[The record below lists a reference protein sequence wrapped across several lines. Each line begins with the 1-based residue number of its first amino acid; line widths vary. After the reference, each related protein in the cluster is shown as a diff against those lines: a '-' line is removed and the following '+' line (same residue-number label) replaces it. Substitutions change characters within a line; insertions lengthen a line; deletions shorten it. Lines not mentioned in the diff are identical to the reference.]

1 MSRSRSRQRPNRWN
15 WKENTRS
22 VSVTMFITVAV
33 LSTIQICH
41 GLVVPSTFGP
51 TAARPVVIKPAMTT
65 AFTARKTCSRLF
77 FANTLDDIRRNATAS
92 SDDDDDDTNR
102 NLEQISVSTG
112 RFLKKT
118 RPVRFIMTPD
128 DLNDDDDEDDKA
140 NDPLTRLERNQQELS
155 LSLGKLK
162 ASLQQEQ
169 RKSQTLQERLEEA
182 ERIIAYQK
190 EKLERTTLAQQQE
203 LKALDQQ
210 LAQSLLEQQ
219 QQQQELLLK
228 KAKQEAAKEQQ
239 QLLRRVQQLQAN
251 LDVATQDLQSTNREI
266 ADLSRELNSA
276 QSEINQLSNRL
287 ESAQSKER
295 NYQTTLQKLQEK
307 LGVARGK
314 LGVKQETLSKTQRE
328 LAQAKAKLDLQEKLS
343 GGNGSTPAAA
353 AAATTTPPPIF
364 GAAFN
369 LGGSGVA
376 STSSKST
383 RPPTA
388 ASARAATPPVV
399 PNPIANKVFVY
410 PVINNWSINENS
422 GEVTGIV
429 QNHPDIDDGTRIVT
443 SALANPKQ
451 ASVNAV
457 VVTKS
462 GSKYKLGTPS
472 KSQPKANVVSTPPP
486 QVEEKEE
493 IKLPSFNFF
502 GTSQGSSSAST
513 SASKNAFNQPPPPKT
528 RAQEL
533 QQRYPQLEFPLT
545 GESISNGRGTKYL
558 LAGKPKRK
566 PSGRS
571 EIIMAYKAN
580 AQLEPIGEAVAVKLS
595 THKDKLDREYNNYQR
610 IQKGAVGGWGANTSG
625 SAHAFVK
632 CYDFLPVLEGSFKY
646 AQHSA
651 LVLERGV
658 EDLREYKAR
667 HGTMD
672 DATTKAALSTAIK
685 CVESLHKARLVYT
698 DLKAENLI
706 TMEQGDSSANNDGI
720 LFKGV
725 DLESAIPHRGH
736 PLDYTPEASPP
747 EFAVRYLEGEAYD
760 FILEYS
766 YDIWSFGM
774 LAYELG
780 TGKNFFSKKQPAQI
794 MKQLGMGVFEPPNVE
809 AVIDDG
815 KLCDLINK
823 CLHLDPKQRPT
834 ATQVTNHPYFKGES
848 PRLFGW

>member
-1 MSRSRSRQRPNRWN
+1 MKSDEQQSSTSQRRRLSKRPPKTFLLRDKTLSLTMLVTLALLSALHPCHGFVPPRQHSR
-15 WKENTRS
+15 
-22 VSVTMFITVAV
+22 VTLRTVAT
-33 LSTIQICH
+33 SASFQTSQQ
-41 GLVVPSTFGP
+41 PSS
-51 TAARPVVIKPAMTT
+51 
-65 AFTARKTCSRLF
+65 SRL
-77 FANTLDDIRRNATAS
+77 FANTLDDVRKNGTA
-92 SDDDDDDTNR
+92 SDDDDDDNYNR
-102 NLEQISVSTG
+102 NMDPVAVSTG
-112 RFLKKT
+112 QYLKKT

-128 DLNDDDDEDDKA
+128 DINDDDD
-140 NDPLTRLERNQQELS
+140 PLTLLERNQQELS

-169 RKSQTLQERLEEA
+169 QKSQTLQERLEEA

-190 EKLERTTLAQQQE
+190 EKLEQTTLAQQQE

-219 QQQQELLLK
+219 QQQQELMLK
-228 KAKQEAAKEQQ
+228 KAKQEAQREQK
-239 QLLRRVQQLQAN
+239 QLLQRVQQLQNN
-251 LDVATQDLQSTNREI
+251 LDAATQDLQSTNKEI
-266 ADLSRELNSA
+266 SDLSKELTSA
-276 QSEINQLSNRL
+276 QSAINQLSNRL

-295 NYQTTLQKLQEK
+295 NYQTKLQKLQDK

-314 LGVKQETLSKTQRE
+314 LGVKQDILSKTQRE
-328 LAQAKAKLDLQEKLS
+328 LAQAKAKLDLQNKLS
-343 GGNGSTPAAA
+343 GGNNNAGAAA
-353 AAATTTPPPIF
+353 VSSPPPPSPIFGSAFNLGSGIAPSAPSKSTTPPPPP
-364 GAAFN
+364 A
-369 LGGSGVA
+369 
-376 STSSKST
+376 
-383 RPPTA
+383 RPTA
-388 ASARAATPPVV
+388 TP
-399 PNPIANKVFVY
+399 NKVYVY
-410 PVINNWSINENS
+410 PIINNWSINENS

-429 QNHPDIDDGTRIVT
+429 QNHPDIEDGTRIVT

-451 ASVNAV
+451 ATNNAV

-462 GSKYKLGTPS
+462 GSKYKLGTPAKMQQTS
-472 KSQPKANVVSTPPP
+472 KSVPVTTTQEPK
-486 QVEEKEE
+486 ED

-502 GTSQGSSSAST
+502 GASADSSPSSGSSP
-513 SASKNAFNQPPPPKT
+513 SKDAFRQQPPAAKT
-528 RAQEL
+528 RVQEL
-533 QQRYPQLEFPLT
+533 QQRYPQLDFPLT

-580 AQLEPIGEAVAVKLS
+580 ARMEPTGEAVAVKLS
-595 THKDKLDREYNNYQR
+595 THKDKLDREYGNYQR
-610 IQKGAVGGWGANTSG
+610 IQKGGGGGGGWGAPSGNTHG
-625 SAHAFVK
+625 HAFVK

-651 LVLERGV
+651 LILERGV
-658 EDLREYKAR
+658 EDLREYRSKNGA
-667 HGTMD
+667 MD
-672 DATTKAALSTAIK
+672 DMTTKAALSTAIK

-706 TMEQGDSSANNDGI
+706 TMDTNESSNEGI

-725 DLESAIPHRGH
+725 DLESAIPHRGN

-747 EFAVRYLEGEAYD
+747 EFAVRYLQGEAYD

-774 LAYELG
+774 LAYELA
-780 TGKNFFSKKQPAQI
+780 TGRNFFSKKQPVQI
-794 MKQLGMGVFEPPNVE
+794 MKHLGTGTFEPPTVDD
-809 AVIDDG
+809 VIDDS

-823 CLHLDPKQRPT
+823 CLHMDPKQRPT
-834 ATQVTNHPYFKGES
+834 ATQIANHPYFKGDA